1 MDSRVAGSL
10 VLLAAVLWGTTGTAQ
25 AFAPQGASPLAIGAM
40 RLAVGGLA
48 LLCFVLVRG
57 TLSRKK
63 AWPLGATLIAAVSMA
78 LYQPLFFSAVAS
90 TGVAVG
96 TVVAIGSA
104 PILAGMLE
112 YVFRGVKPG
121 QRWWLAT
128 ALAVAGCVLLLG
140 HQGEVSINIG
150 GLLMALGA
158 GFSFAVYTLVSKG
171 LLAQH
176 RPEEVVAV
184 VFSLSAVLLSPLLFF
199 YDLSW
204 LLEMRG
210 WAVVLHLGLVATAL
224 AYLLFVRGLTG
235 IPAAHA
241 VTLSL
246 AEPLTAALL
255 GIFLVG
261 EILTSTAK
269 FGIALL
275 FLGLS
280 LLTVRFRFLQQG
292 NVPKK

>member
-104 PILAGMLE
+104 PILAGMFE

-184 VFSLSAVLLSPLLFF
+184 VFSLSAVLLSPLLLF

-261 EILTSTAK
+261 EILTLAAK

-280 LLTVRFRFLQQG
+280 LLTVRFRSLQQG
-292 NVPKK
+292 NVPDK